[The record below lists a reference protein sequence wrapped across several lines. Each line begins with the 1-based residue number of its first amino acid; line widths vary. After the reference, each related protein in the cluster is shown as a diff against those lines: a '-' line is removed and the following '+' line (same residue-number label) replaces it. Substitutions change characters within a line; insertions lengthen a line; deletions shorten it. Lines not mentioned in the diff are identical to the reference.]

1 MLHPSLLT
9 AIQRPKH
16 VQSVDWPHDFVR
28 KCKSLDSGAIDAA
41 HFSAVV
47 QKIPHSK
54 TDGTQP
60 LTVLNPQLACAFNGR
75 SALIEEDTRPNFDQ
89 RVRVL
94 PTESAPNPDSAFHS
108 PSSGSKASL
117 SSPTLQSP
125 YRSSPGSRTSQLRSM
140 RSNSRHHFDD
150 ENASTD
156 SPTKYLDE
164 VENAPST
171 SSATNALKAISRLQR
186 HLESDGDGVVLG
198 QLW

>member
-9 AIQRPKH
+9 AIQRPKQ

-28 KCKSLDSGAIDAA
+28 KCKSSDSDAIDAA
-41 HFSAVV
+41 HFSANV

-60 LTVLNPQLACAFNGR
+60 VTVLNPQLACAFDGR
-75 SALIEEDTRPNFDQ
+75 SALFEEDARPNFDQ

-94 PTESAPNPDSAFHS
+94 PTESAPNPDSTFHS

-125 YRSSPGSRTSQLRSM
+125 YRSSPGSRTAQLRSM
-140 RSNSRHHFDD
+140 RSNSRHHADD
-150 ENASTD
+150 DASTD

-171 SSATNALKAISRLQR
+171 LSATNALKAISRLQR
-186 HLESDGDGVVLG
+186 HLESDGEGVVLG

>member
-16 VQSVDWPHDFVR
+16 VQIVDWPHDFVR
-28 KCKSLDSGAIDAA
+28 KCKSSDSDAFDAA

-54 TDGTQP
+54 TDGTQS
-60 LTVLNPQLACAFNGR
+60 LTVLNPQLACAFDGR
-75 SALIEEDTRPNFDQ
+75 SALIEEDARPNFDQ

-125 YRSSPGSRTSQLRSM
+125 YRSSPGNRTAQLRSM
-140 RSNSRHHFDD
+140 RPNSRLHADD
-150 ENASTD
+150 EASTD

-171 SSATNALKAISRLQR
+171 LSATNALKAISRLQR

>member
-1 MLHPSLLT
+1 MLHPSLLR

-16 VQSVDWPHDFVR
+16 VQTADWPHDFVAR
-28 KCKSLDSGAIDAA
+28 CKSSDSDAVDAA

-47 QKIPHSK
+47 QKTPSSK

-60 LTVLNPQLACAFNGR
+60 LMVINPQLACTFDGSIAV
-75 SALIEEDTRPNFDQ
+75 IEEDTRPNFDQ

-94 PTESAPNPDSAFHS
+94 PTEPALNPDSAFHS

-117 SSPTLQSP
+117 SSPVLQSP
-125 YRSSPGSRTSQLRSM
+125 YLSSPGSRTSQLRSL
-140 RSNSRHHFDD
+140 RPNFRPHINDD
-150 ENASTD
+150 AE
-156 SPTKYLDE
+156 SPTKYFDE
-164 VENAPST
+164 DENVPSA
-171 SSATNALKAISRLQR
+171 SSATIALKAISRLQR